1 MENFGDVQ
9 SLRRAFIASPS
20 HAMLDSSLTPAAANS
35 IGSDM
40 AKPTIFNVSA
50 IWDAEASVWSGHCD
64 ESPPAFDPPTL
75 DGLMEKISR
84 MALDLA
90 PDNHPDIEPGSIFIE
105 LIALREA
112 MPTAA

>member
-1 MENFGDVQ
+1 
-9 SLRRAFIASPS
+9 
-20 HAMLDSSLTPAAANS
+20 MLDSYLTPSAANS

-64 ESPPAFDPPTL
+64 EIPAAADSPTL

-84 MALDLA
+84 MAIDLA
-90 PDNHPDIEPGSIFIE
+90 PDNYPDIEPVSIFIQI
-105 LIALREA
+105 IALREA
-112 MPTAA
+112 MPAAA